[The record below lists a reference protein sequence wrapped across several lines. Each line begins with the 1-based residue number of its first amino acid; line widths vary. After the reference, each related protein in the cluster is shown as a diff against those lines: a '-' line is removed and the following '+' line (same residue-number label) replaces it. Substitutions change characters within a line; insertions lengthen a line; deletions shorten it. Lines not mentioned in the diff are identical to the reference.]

1 MAFEKIIEEVT
12 IADGKHA
19 DPMFLR
25 KVVELGELLDI
36 RHCVFTMGPPGAGK
50 SSTWKTLKLA
60 QDKDG
65 RKTIFKDI
73 NPKVVNSD
81 ELYGF
86 ISLAT
91 REWKDGI
98 LSYTMRFLGQIEDEN
113 PKWLVFDGDLDATWI
128 ESMNSVMD
136 DNKLLTLASNE
147 RIPLKGHMKMIFEI
161 RDLRF
166 ATPATVSRAGILFIS
181 DSDGYQWRA
190 FVKSWITQVRGDQEV
205 KNDLKEKFDRYMPE
219 TLSHS
224 RKYFKHIIP

>member
-1 MAFEKIIEEVT
+1 M
-12 IADGKHA
+12 HP